1 MKKTVIS
8 IGFTFLIFGSVIAQN
23 AQPLKYYID
32 KSNMD
37 LSIKPGD
44 NFYEYADGNWIKN
57 NPVPASKTRW
67 GNFDLLREQSSKRM
81 QILLE
86 NAEKNR
92 NKNRQSQIIGD
103 FYTSGMD
110 SAAIEA
116 KGYSPIKAQ
125 LQQVDEIN
133 DLPQLLNEIAL
144 LRTTGEASPL
154 FGMYISPDRKNVLK
168 YIPSISF
175 AGTSLPD
182 KDYYSKNDPS
192 SIKIRNAYAVYL
204 KTLFGL
210 CGEDEAQATASK
222 DAVVKIETALAAMQY
237 SRVQMR
243 DPYKS
248 YNKYS
253 LDGLTKLGTV
263 FNWKELFKIMKVNGV
278 DTVLLNNPGLLVTS
292 DSLLKALPLSDW
304 KSYVKWNIIKNA
316 APYLS
321 SPFVNAEFEFI
332 KVQTG
337 QKEQTPRWERMSNL
351 IDNSLGDFIGEL
363 YVEKY
368 FKPEAKV
375 RMLDLVNNLQAT
387 FAARIKRLDWMS
399 EATKVKALEK
409 LHAFAKKIAYPD
421 KWKKYEGLTTSKND
435 FVGNLRNV
443 STWGYNYMINKMG
456 KPVDRTEMG
465 MTPPTINASYSPTTN
480 GLTFPAG
487 ILQYPFFDFGADDA
501 VNYGGI
507 GAVIGHEMTHGF
519 DDQGRQYDAVGNLKD
534 WWVTE
539 DGEKFKAKAQEVVD
553 EYNGFTVNDTIHVNG
568 KLTLGENLAD
578 LGGLNIA
585 YEAFTKTNEYKAN
598 KKIDGLT
605 PTQRFFLSWAQ
616 VWRGNILPDKA
627 AQLILT
633 DPHSPAK
640 WRVNGTVNNL
650 DAWYK
655 AFNIKPGDA
664 MYKKPADRIKIW

>member
-103 FYTSGMD
+103 FYASGMD

>member
-321 SPFVNAEFEFI
+321 SPFVNAEFEFT

-363 YVEKY
+363 YVENY

>member
-8 IGFTFLIFGSVIAQN
+8 IGFTFLIFGCVIAQN

-278 DTVLLNNPGLLVTS
+278 DTVLLNNPGLLITS

-321 SPFVNAEFEFI
+321 SPFVNAEFEFT

-363 YVEKY
+363 YVENY

>member
-103 FYTSGMD
+103 FYASGMD

-278 DTVLLNNPGLLVTS
+278 DTVLLNNPGLLITS

-321 SPFVNAEFEFI
+321 SPFVNAEFEFT

-363 YVEKY
+363 YVENY

>member
-363 YVEKY
+363 YVENY